1 MQRLFGGLVFA
12 VVCVG
17 VPFAGG
23 TEEGEPDAVGGTIT
37 LYTSES
43 SSDVEGYV
51 RQFEL
56 SNPGTTV
63 AVFRL
68 GTTELVARLL
78 TALETGATP
87 ADVVGFADMA
97 LFERLA
103 ADGDLLA
110 VDPPEAANIPENY
123 VYFGIPLY
131 GISVG
136 MYRNRK
142 PWIGAVAFPALGE
155 TFFCDGRNAYLMT
168 GPDATERVRL
178 EAPHTELDANS
189 VMLLTNGYLRK
200 FDWSYDVCTMLV
212 TACASLNG
220 CWPAVRRGIGT
231 VITDHIW
238 DFGGYRPI
246 LDTLG
251 FDLRGAESG
260 RSMTQYRATDYEAG
274 SLLVREP
281 VIVSRPEHFA
291 RLQSAIHP
299 KAQRER

>member
-1 MQRLFGGLVFA
+1 MNNEIV
-12 VVCVG
+12 
-17 VPFAGG
+17 
-23 TEEGEPDAVGGTIT
+23 DAVLNFTGSAGRIALSGHRNLRVQVKPDNTYVTDIDLRLSELAFRT
-37 LYTSES
+37 LSTVIPERNIVSEEHLENLAS
-43 SSDVEGYV
+43 
-51 RQFEL
+51 L
-56 SNPGTTV
+56 SGDPDPDTD
-63 AVFRL
+63 
-68 GTTELVARLL
+68 ELVA
-78 TALETGATP
+78 
-87 ADVVGFADMA
+87 F
-97 LFERLA
+97 
-103 ADGDLLA
+103 
-110 VDPPEAANIPENY
+110 VDPIDGTRNY
-123 VYFGIPLY
+123 SFGIPLY

-155 TFFCDGRNAYLMT
+155 TFFCDGRNAYLIT

-231 VITDHIW
+231 VLTDHIW
-238 DFGGYRPI
+238 DFGGYWPI
-246 LDTLG
+246 LNTLG

-274 SLLVREP
+274 SRVLREP